1 MLWVLFKRP
10 AIFRIVW
17 CCKHGGA
24 IIFPL
29 IYKIK
34 DGYLLKEYSA
44 AWSQY
49 FQFDKDAATKY
60 FFGMEGSFLRTYFEF
75 LKLFSYFLRSEV
87 LHWMELII
95 FADCRVK

>member
-44 AWSQY
+44 A
-49 FQFDKDAATKY
+49 
-60 FFGMEGSFLRTYFEF
+60 
-75 LKLFSYFLRSEV
+75 
-87 LHWMELII
+87 
-95 FADCRVK
+95 